1 MAKFSGFRT
10 FKLGGTVEEAI
21 AYLSNGLS
29 VSLRELQAGLANL
42 TFADNFKGQII
53 EVSIPAGQT
62 VGFSH
67 NLGVVPTQ
75 RVILKSTGSI
85 DDSATPWTDTA
96 VYFRNSGAAA
106 LTAKILLM
114 R

>member
-10 FKLGGTVEEAI
+10 FKIGTTVEEVI
-21 AYLSNGLS
+21 AYLKEGLS
-29 VSLRELQAGLANL
+29 MSLRELQTGLANL
-42 TFADNFKGQII
+42 RFEENFSGQVI

-75 RVILKSTGSI
+75 RVILKATGSI
-85 DDSATPWTDTA
+85 DDSVSPWTSKT

-106 LTAKILLM
+106 LTAKILLL